1 MQERKE
7 FLSGED
13 DKDTILDKLVE
24 SVVHNIMAA
33 IAASGVD
40 SSPAAMHLAVSAAG
54 GAVQVIS
61 AIASSTKDLSEPGAH
76 LNEGSIAFAA
86 QLIAAAMSLTTS
98 PSGEKSLCCS
108 AGTDILAKALQ
119 NAEATLGRSLDADL
133 TQGLVEA
140 AKDEAAVAKATTRR
154 IREEAGIQHGSSL
167 H

>member
-24 SVVHNIMAA
+24 SIVHNIMAA

-40 SSPAAMHLAVSAAG
+40 SAPAAMHLAVSAAG

-61 AIASSTKDLSEPGAH
+61 ALASSTKDLSEPGAH
-76 LNEGSIAFAA
+76 LNEGSIAFAT
-86 QLIAAAMSLTTS
+86 QLIAAAINLNTL
-98 PSGEKSLCCS
+98 PSGENSLCCS
-108 AGTDILAKALQ
+108 SGADILAKALQ
-119 NAEATLGRSLDADL
+119 NAEAALGRSLDADL
-133 TQGLVEA
+133 VQALVVA
-140 AKDEAAVAKATTRR
+140 AKDEAAVAKATTQRV
-154 IREEAGIQHGSSL
+154 REAAGIQHGSSL